1 LALNLFIDCWRW
13 LSAAKQRDGK
23 MIQQL
28 VDAKGLYALIGDCD
42 FLARKYIFPKRR
54 SGIGELNRSF
64 SPAKLG
70 IAGPSLSGA

>member
-1 LALNLFIDCWRW
+1 
-13 LSAAKQRDGK
+13 